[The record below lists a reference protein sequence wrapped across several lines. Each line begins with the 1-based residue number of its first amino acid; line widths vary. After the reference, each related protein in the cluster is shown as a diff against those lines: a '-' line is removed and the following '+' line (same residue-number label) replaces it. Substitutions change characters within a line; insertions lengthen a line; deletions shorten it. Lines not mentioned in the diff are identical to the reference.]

1 MRWVSGRVLGLT
13 LFGGGLAVAVLLLRA
28 DAFAFRM
35 VPMNLAE
42 MSAVAERIVV
52 GVCTARE
59 AGERLVSPGGPPV
72 RFTEYTFQVSDTLKG
87 TAGPTLT
94 IKQVRLGGRA
104 ASPGLEQP
112 FERDPLPLPDYQP
125 GQEVL
130 VFLGGDS
137 SLGLTSP
144 VAMEQAVFDVE
155 NRDSQKFLKHRFKNR
170 SLFHDMSTRQLAI
183 SRGLSSDETALFSL
197 AEGEPLPYAPFVSL
211 VRKLVNGN

>member
-1 MRWVSGRVLGLT
+1 MMRIRLSS
-13 LFGGGLAVAVLLLRA
+13 LAACVASVTVATIVVAVGESY
-28 DAFAFRM
+28 AFRM

-42 MSAVAERIVV
+42 MSAAAERIVV

-59 AGERLVSPGGPPV
+59 AGERQVSPGGPSV
-72 RFTEYTFQVSDTLKG
+72 RFTQYTFQISDTLKG
-87 TAGPTLT
+87 DVGPTLT
-94 IKQVRLGGRA
+94 IKQVRLGRRS
-104 ASPGLEQP
+104 ASPGPEQP
-112 FERDPLPLPDYQP
+112 FERDPLQLPDYQA

-155 NRDSQKFLKHRFKNR
+155 MRNGQKIFKHRFKNHLLFR
-170 SLFHDMSTRQLAI
+170 DMPIGRFAASRQLSADEASLFPITE
-183 SRGLSSDETALFSL
+183 DE
-197 AEGEPLPYAPFVSL
+197 PIPYAPFVSL